1 MSRAQLTSTVE
12 QNTGGAVAPA
22 PAGKNRIINGA
33 MEISQRGTSFTP
45 TTDSTYTLD
54 RWIARLTAASKYSVQ
69 QVSNSSTFVGFQNY
83 LAVTS
88 LAATT
93 VNSTDFYTINQ
104 YIEWQGWSDA
114 AWGTSSAKP
123 VTLSFWVQSSLTGT
137 FGGSIWSYGSD
148 ANYPFT
154 YSIPVANTPTKI
166 SITIPGATAGTWNI
180 TNGGSVV
187 VNFGLGVGSSFTGP
201 AGAWVYGSYTRGAN
215 GAVNVVSTNGATW
228 YITGVQLELGS
239 SSTPF
244 ARAAGTFQGE
254 LALCQRY
261 YYQTYNGATYIAPG
275 ALRTTTTG
283 YCSFKFPVTM
293 RTTPTAAFASGGS
306 FQWIGITAG
315 GTSVSSLAVDV
326 VSPDSLG
333 ISVTNSSAGS
343 NTAGSGG
350 TLYGATA
357 PCWISVSA
365 EL

>member
-244 ARAAGTFQGE
+244 ARAAGTLQGE
-254 LALCQRY
+254 LSLCQRY
-261 YYQTYNGATYIAPG
+261 YWRTISQTTYGQYGFAVG
-275 ALRTTTTG
+275 TGSTTAQA
-283 YCSFKFPVTM
+283 SFKFPTTM
-293 RTTPTAAFASGGS
+293 RVIPTTVDYSTIGLYPPGGGTYAITAFIVGDSTIDTATPTITVASGL
-306 FQWIGITAG
+306 TAG
-315 GTSVSSLAVDV
+315 TMYRLGANASTSAYI
-326 VSPDSLG
+326 G
-333 ISVTNSSAGS
+333 FG
-343 NTAGSGG
+343 
-350 TLYGATA
+350 
-357 PCWISVSA
+357 A

>member
-261 YYQTYNGATYIAPG
+261 YQEFEPTARGIFS
-275 ALRTTTTG
+275 TTSQSNRDG
-283 YCSFKFPVTM
+283 YGLPVTM
-293 RTTPTAAFASGGS
+293 RAAPSATLNGTLTWYDGTTV
-306 FQWIGITAG
+306 
-315 GTSVSSLAVDV
+315 GTMTS
-326 VSPDSLG
+326 
-333 ISVTNSSAGS
+333 ISAYYS
-343 NTAGSGG
+343 NTTYVEFDAVPATG
-350 TLYGATA
+350 TPVAFR
-357 PCWISVSA
+357 PCLILLANTGKIRLSS

>member
-254 LALCQRY
+254 LALAQRY
-261 YYQTYNGATYIAPG
+261 YEVSSGNTIFSGNVTSGVTYY
-275 ALRTTTTG
+275 TTA
-283 YCSFKFPVTM
+283 SFKVTK
-293 RTTPTAAFASGGS
+293 RTSPSVTFTSQGFTGFASGAPTSYQSGNTEIWCGNAANS
-306 FQWIGITAG
+306 TTNGGFFQFTYVA
-315 GTSVSSLAVDV
+315 
-326 VSPDSLG
+326 
-333 ISVTNSSAGS
+333 
-343 NTAGSGG
+343 
-350 TLYGATA
+350 
-357 PCWISVSA
+357 SA